1 MWGVHARLVYA
12 LPPGLAGPVPVELA
26 RPAETIPG
34 PAALPGGS
42 VYELKWDGY
51 RLVIVRQGPDVR
63 LWSRHGKDLTAR
75 FPDVAAAAL
84 EQLSSGMVLDGKV
97 VVWNA
102 DRLDFDLLQQRLVTG
117 AAKAGPLIRRHPASY
132 VAFDVLAHRGNDQR
146 RNAFRRRRLLLEELA
161 HRWAPPLQLSP
172 TTTDADVARV
182 WFADYRPAGIEGL
195 VVKGADTPYAP
206 GERGWVKVKSRQSR
220 EVIAGA
226 VIGPIERLQALVAGL
241 VRDGELVIVGRT
253 VGLDARQAADLA
265 AVLQPAGPEHPWP
278 DHVGAGPFGGSREK
292 VALTKV
298 EPTVVFE
305 VSADVALQ
313 AGRFRHPLRFLRHR
327 PDLEPADVAR
337 MLSRARGRDDGT
349 RAASAG

>member
-1 MWGVHARLVYA
+1 MDA

-26 RPAETIPG
+26 RPAEAIPG

-84 EQLSSGMVLDGKV
+84 EQLGSGTVLDGEV
-97 VVWNA
+97 VVWNG
-102 DRLDFDLLQQRLVTG
+102 DRLDFDPLQQRLVTG

-132 VAFDVLAHRGNDQR
+132 VAFDVLAHRGDDQR
-146 RNAFRRRRLLLEELA
+146 GNAFRRRRVLLEELTR
-161 HRWAPPLQLSP
+161 RWRPPLQVSP
-172 TTTDADVARV
+172 TTTDLEVARA

-206 GERGWVKVKSRQSR
+206 GQRDWVKDKSRQTR

-226 VIGPIERLQALVAGL
+226 VIWPIQRPHAVVAGL

-253 VGLDARQAADLA
+253 VPLDERQAAELA
-265 AVLQPAGPEHPWP
+265 AVLRPAGPGHPWS
-278 DHVGAGPFGGSREK
+278 DHSGAGHFSSSREA
-292 VALTKV
+292 VALTRV
-298 EPTVVFE
+298 DLTVVVE
-305 VSADVALQ
+305 VSADVALK
-313 AGRFRHPLRFLRHR
+313 AGRFRHPLRYVRHR
-327 PDLEPADVAR
+327 PDLEPADVAP
-337 MLSRARGRDDGT
+337 LQT
-349 RAASAG
+349 RAPRKRRDGSSTASAS